1 MRGPSPHD
9 PEGVFTRPRRP
20 EWPEAPFLND
30 DVPAAPS
37 APVPGEVDER
47 ARVRL
52 VVVMPV
58 GPGEDLHDTLASVN
72 AYTEASRAIVLVN
85 DTGRGASGPAPE
97 ADAETGVHVVPA
109 PAGATGSRGGL
120 WVKIAA
126 GYRYACE
133 RFAFDLVLRMDTDA
147 LMLGPGIEE
156 AALRRFADD
165 PRLGLLGSYRVGP
178 DGGRRD
184 FGPPARTLARES
196 GLLGLGRPRLR
207 AQQLTLLEHARGAG
221 YAPGEH
227 ALGGAF
233 LHSAAAARALPGPRL
248 ARSAAPRPLAPRRGP
263 HLRPADGRSRFP
275 GSATSAVPATR
286 WPCAGGAAGPPGG
299 AARGPRPRHPLR
311 AGLRRPRRDRRA
323 RAVRARP
330 ARPGRSQPRASGV
343 IERSAGRQ
351 GLRRDPNSP
360 RCIGHAATLWLN
372 RSMAGPTLHPRR
384 PGVGAAASAAASGC
398 WGSASRWVGGM
409 PWGGWPGTSSWRGR
423 RSAWPGGGAGAG
435 FGPWSALRSPVLA
448 VWLLL
453 LPNAPYLVTDLVH
466 LEGRAPA
473 VPVIDI
479 PLFAAFAATGL
490 VIFLVCLHLV
500 HRPLLRAR
508 RRGRRGR

>member
-20 EWPEAPFLND
+20 QWPEAPFLND
-30 DVPAAPS
+30 DGPAASS

-58 GPGEDLHDTLASVN
+58 GPGEDLHDTLASVD
-72 AYTEASRAIVLVN
+72 AYTDASRAIVLVD

-207 AQQLTLLEHARGAG
+207 AQLRALLEHARGAG

-233 LHSAAAARALPGPRL
+233 LHSAAAARALQARGWLDLPHL
-248 ARSAAPRPLAPRRGP
+248 ARSRLGEDHIFALLTVAAGFRIGDFGRPGDPLALRWRG
-263 HLRPADGRSRFP
+263 LPAHP
-275 GSATSAVPATR
+275 EALL
-286 WPCAGGAAGPPGG
+286 AGP
-299 AARGPRPRHPLR
+299 ALVTHSVRGYGDL
-311 AGLRRPRRDRRA
+311 DET
-323 RAVRARP
+323 AVR
-330 ARPGRSQPRASGV
+330 
-343 IERSAGRQ
+343 E
-351 GLRRDPNSP
+351 
-360 RCIGHAATLWLN
+360 
-372 RSMAGPTLHPRR
+372 
-384 PGVGAAASAAASGC
+384 
-398 WGSASRWVGGM
+398 
-409 PWGGWPGTSSWRGR
+409 
-423 RSAWPGGGAGAG
+423 
-435 FGPWSALRSPVLA
+435 
-448 VWLLL
+448 
-453 LPNAPYLVTDLVH
+453 
-466 LEGRAPA
+466 
-473 VPVIDI
+473 
-479 PLFAAFAATGL
+479 LFA
-490 VIFLVCLHLV
+490 
-500 HRPLLRAR
+500 RAR
-508 RRGRRGR
+508 RPPGASSRERRA